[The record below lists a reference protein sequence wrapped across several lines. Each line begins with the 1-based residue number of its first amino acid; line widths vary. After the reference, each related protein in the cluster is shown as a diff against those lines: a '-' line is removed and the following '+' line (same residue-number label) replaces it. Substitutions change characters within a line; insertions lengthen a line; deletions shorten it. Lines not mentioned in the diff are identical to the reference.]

1 MEGSMERRC
10 DEQEACGKC
19 DTIVW
24 ACIKLRKKEK
34 KIKKYTMALNG
45 HIPMNFHTTTNQK

>member
-1 MEGSMERRC
+1 MERRC
-10 DEQEACGKC
+10 NEQEAC

-24 ACIKLRKKEK
+24 ACIKLSNKEK
-34 KIKKYTMALNG
+34 KKNKYTMGLNI